1 MPSLQD
7 WVERVGALESTLD
20 LQAREITEL
29 KDELTEAI
37 AGNARV
43 IKALDAALQWGEA
56 LFAFLPEGT
65 ILPEGVKTAHGA
77 LREALGDI
85 RR

>member
-1 MPSLQD
+1 MPSLQN
-7 WVERVGALESTLD
+7 WVETVD

-29 KDELTEAI
+29 KQELSEAI

-43 IKALDAALQWGEA
+43 IRALDAAIQWGEA
-56 LFAFLPEGT
+56 LFAFLPEGMV
-65 ILPEGVKTAHGA
+65 LPEGVKTAKGA
-77 LREALGDI
+77 LTEALRDI